1 MTKAEENLKAIEIE
15 IEKLFEHKPTK
26 KLLEENKTNK
36 LLIRVLKAGIKE
48 LKLVIPVEQT
58 ISIYNMIL
66 TLQEEIYKNELEI
79 QKRKLLGEK

>member
-26 KLLEENKTNK
+26 KLLEENKNNK
-36 LLIRVLKAGIKE
+36 LLIRVLKAGIKQ
-48 LKLVIPVEQT
+48 LKLVIPVEET
-58 ISIYNMIL
+58 ISIYDMIL
-66 TLQEEIYKNELEI
+66 TLQEEIYKNELEM